1 MRQSNRRCRT
11 NGVAWTMAD
20 TYAYAED
27 VQELEEEFSTLVDL
41 QKQVEECICGTG
53 DDGKHQKVAMAWKE
67 ATETLLSKVD
77 KLVADTGTKQ
87 DRATARLNL
96 HWCLSTIYASMKE
109 LHVQGER
116 AAFSQD
122 KQKPEAVKN
131 LQDILLGVVD
141 MGQEYDDEI
150 LQLDA
155 IEALA
160 LLHSITC
167 YYEDLS
173 KALATTFALYPTK
186 DKALAFLRS
195 IEEQDANDIF
205 IRVSN
210 WAKVVDS
217 LVDSSSPWCQRWYPE
232 YIHIY
237 FWLLEN
243 AGVRR
248 EELLGRDL
256 APCLQDSIRA
266 PPQRFSRALQLG
278 ELYLP
283 ILAIGHAQSKNAH
296 SSWC

>member
-1 MRQSNRRCRT
+1 
-11 NGVAWTMAD
+11 MAD
-20 TYAYAED
+20 ADVYAGDE
-27 VQELEEEFSTLVDL
+27 QELEEEFSNLVDL

-53 DDGKHQKVAMAWKE
+53 ADGGHQKVAMAWKE
-67 ATETLLSKVD
+67 ATETLLWKVD

-87 DRATARLNL
+87 DRATARLKL
-96 HWCLSTIYASMKE
+96 HWCLSTINASMKE
-109 LHVQGER
+109 LHSQGGQ
-116 AAFSQD
+116 AASSQD

-131 LQDILLGVVD
+131 LQDILLSVVD
-141 MGQEYDDEI
+141 MGQEYDDET

-195 IEEQDANDIF
+195 IEEQDVNDIF

-210 WAKVVDS
+210 WAKVVDG
-217 LVDSSSPWCQRWYPE
+217 LVDLGSPWCQRWYPE

-237 FWLLEN
+237 FWLVEN

-248 EELLGRDL
+248 EELLGRDF
-256 APCLQDSIRA
+256 AHCLQSDA
-266 PPQRFSRALQLG
+266 HALPQRFSRALQLG
-278 ELYLP
+278 E
-283 ILAIGHAQSKNAH
+283 S
-296 SSWC
+296 